1 MAQIKPFRAI
11 LYNTERWK
19 DISSKV
25 APPYDVI
32 DSNMQDELYLRD
44 TENIVRIILG
54 KNELLDDKENVY
66 NRASKYYREWLKR
79 SILIEDEQP
88 YFYVWDQTFNFNG
101 KKYKRRALVA
111 KVRALSYEIGEVIPH
126 ERTNSEAKDDRF
138 KLFCACGAQFSQI
151 FSLYKDSE
159 GEIAELIKNGISD
172 IVLFAEDKDNVKS
185 ELYRIEDSKII
196 SQIESAFK
204 NQSVYIADGHH
215 RYESSVKYFQHLSIE
230 GTALMSLVAIE
241 DPGLVILPTHRAV
254 RSPIDERIA
263 LDKLK
268 TYFNVEKYSLVDL
281 GNILDVLDNKIER
294 HAFGFAC
301 KKLNIS
307 GILTPK
313 TELKFN
319 SKLWSSNRVW
329 QNLDVAALH
338 AVILTDMLG
347 IDKYE
352 VFQKGVIF
360 YSHIPQECINKFDDN
375 FNWVFFLRPINI
387 DQLMGI
393 WNLSEKM
400 VPKSTFFYPK
410 FLSGFINAGLD

>member
-1 MAQIKPFRAI
+1 M
-11 LYNTERWK
+11 
-19 DISSKV
+19 
-25 APPYDVI
+25 
-32 DSNMQDELYLRD
+32 
-44 TENIVRIILG
+44 
-54 KNELLDDKENVY
+54 
-66 NRASKYYREWLKR
+66 
-79 SILIEDEQP
+79 
-88 YFYVWDQTFNFNG
+88 
-101 KKYKRRALVA
+101 
-111 KVRALSYEIGEVIPH
+111 
-126 ERTNSEAKDDRF
+126 
-138 KLFCACGAQFSQI
+138 
-151 FSLYKDSE
+151 
-159 GEIAELIKNGISD
+159 
-172 IVLFAEDKDNVKS
+172 LFAEDKDNVKS
-185 ELYRIEDSKII
+185 ELYRIEDPKII
-196 SQIESAFK
+196 SKIGSAFRK
-204 NQSVYIADGHH
+204 KSVYIADGHH
-215 RYESSVKYFQHLSIE
+215 RYESSVKYFRHRSIE
-230 GTALMSLVAIE
+230 GATLMSLVAIE

-268 TYFNVEKYSLVDL
+268 TYFNVEKYSLADL
-281 GNILDVLDNKIER
+281 GNILDVLDNKIE
-294 HAFGFAC
+294 HYAFGFAC

-319 SKLWSSNRVW
+319 IKLWSSNRVW

-375 FNWVFFLRPINI
+375 FNGVFFLRPINI

-410 FLSGFINAGLD
+410 FLSGFINAGFD